1 MGKADKGRPQ
11 QIPMSNKINP
21 AAGQSKPKK
30 NHKIYFFLFSAPL
43 PHLHLCRVSRQSI
56 AFVLTRE
63 KIRFIVLFD

>member
-30 NHKIYFFLFSAPL
+30 NHKICFFFILAPL
-43 PHLHLCRVSRQSI
+43 LPTCTSAALPDSPSL
-56 AFVLTRE
+56 
-63 KIRFIVLFD
+63 LF